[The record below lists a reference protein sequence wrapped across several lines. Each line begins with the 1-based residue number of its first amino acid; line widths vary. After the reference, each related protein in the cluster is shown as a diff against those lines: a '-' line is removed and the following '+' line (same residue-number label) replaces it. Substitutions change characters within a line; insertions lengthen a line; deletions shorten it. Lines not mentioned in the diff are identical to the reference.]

1 MTGDEASNSMT
12 DKPRLQVADGGHAK
26 FERRIFN
33 LIISPDRANNDA
45 EFDRLLAIL
54 KRRGDL
60 SLVLDGQDGAPDHD
74 KTEQGDK
81 E

>member
-1 MTGDEASNSMT
+1 MTEDDASTPMT
-12 DKPRLQVADGGHAK
+12 DKPRLQVVDGERAQ

-33 LIISPDRANNDA
+33 LIISPSSANNET

-54 KRRGDL
+54 RRRGDL
-60 SLVLDGQDGAPDHD
+60 LLVQSKQNDPPGSD